1 LPEWLPGTL
10 VTMSIDS
17 DAVLREALGLPTPE
31 RAAVAAEL
39 LASLDDAAA
48 EDPEAVRDA
57 WAEELERRAQRAR
70 SGDDACQPWP
80 DLRDRLRNKLA
91 R

>member
-1 LPEWLPGTL
+1 
-10 VTMSIDS
+10 MSIDS
-17 DAVLREALGLPTPE
+17 DAVLREALSLSVQD

-39 LASLDDAAA
+39 LASLDDPTVD
-48 EDPEAVRDA
+48 DPDAVRIA

-70 SGDDACQPWP
+70 SGEDPGESWP
-80 DLRDRLRNKLA
+80 DLRDRLGSKLA